1 MPTMMCAPNFCG
13 PKISR
18 ASIRISQYFA
28 QECGDWTPLPR
39 VRSKISG
46 VAASSATVKMSAP
59 SSCRRFTSSR
69 VIVVGLDRIETGIVA
84 GSIRSVQAF
93 STVTVSASERGWVI
107 IEMHM
112 RWNGLAAPSRATMS
126 IVCSS
131 GTAGQSTRMKLRS
144 A

>member
-1 MPTMMCAPNFCG
+1 MPTMMWAPNFCG
-13 PKISR
+13 PKMSR
-18 ASIRISQYFA
+18 ACSRISQYFCHL
-28 QECGDWTPLPR
+28 CGDCTPLPR

-59 SSCRRFTSSR
+59 RSRRRCTSSR
-69 VIVVGLDRIETGIVA
+69 SIVVGFDRIETGIVA
-84 GSIRSVQAF
+84 GSIRDVHAL
-93 STVTVSASERGWVI
+93 STATVSSSERGWVI

-112 RWNGLAAPSRATMS
+112 RWNGLWSPLRATLS
-126 IVCSS
+126 TISAI

>member
-1 MPTMMCAPNFCG
+1 MPMMMWAPNFCG
-13 PKISR
+13 PKTSR

-28 QECGDWTPLPR
+28 QVCGDCTPLPR

-46 VAASSATVKMSAP
+46 VAASSATVKISAP
-59 SSCRRFTSSR
+59 SSCSRSTSSR
-69 VIVVGLDRIETGIVA
+69 VIVVGFERIDTGIA
-84 GSIRSVQAF
+84 EGSMRSVHRF
-93 STVTVSASERGWVI
+93 STLTVSWSDRGCVI

-112 RWNGLAAPSRATMS
+112 RWKGLAAPSRATMS
-126 IVCSS
+126 TTVSS